1 MSGIAERL
9 DRIDWSKLAR
19 RLHGA
24 VVQPGDERMLLAAKQ
39 FSAGKPLAFPRAL
52 LRCERLDDIRASLD
66 FVVSEDIPFSVRSGG
81 HCYGDL
87 SSSDSVIIDLSEMN
101 QIRIEGESVGVGPG
115 ALATDLSRDL
125 AAAGRVI
132 PLGGCPRVAIGGLS
146 LAGGFG
152 YLGRRYGLTTDQVE
166 QMQVVTPEG
175 KVLEVD
181 ADSEPD
187 LFWALRGAGTAGLG
201 IVTELVL
208 RTSPLCE
215 MTVCYARWPLQEAA
229 SLINRWQQWAPEA
242 SDRIILELGM
252 TGPDFPEQ
260 APYIEL
266 FGVVVGDQPDTTS
279 HLREVRRSLG
289 PQAGELQ
296 TWPASGDVAAAY
308 LVGLLN
314 HKMQDAWRPSR
325 PFREIGYQFTR
336 SDFFEEPLSLDA
348 IRDCV
353 ANFEA
358 DRRYA
363 QFREM
368 EFVPWGGEYARPNP
382 SASFIHRA
390 PRTLIRHTVTLG
402 AHSTQEL
409 RDHGRDWVDAS
420 QLSLRRHA
428 NGHSYQ
434 GYADLRLDNWA
445 HAYYGE
451 SYSRLR
457 RTKSHYD
464 PQNVFHHARSIRP
477 ME

>member
-1 MSGIAERL
+1 MSGTAERL
-9 DRIDWSKLAR
+9 DRIDWSKLAG
-19 RLHGA
+19 RLQGA
-24 VVQPGDERMLLAAKQ
+24 VVHPGDERMLLAGKQ

-52 LRCERLDDIRASLD
+52 LRCERLDDVRASLD
-66 FVVSEDIPFSVRSGG
+66 FVVSEEIPFSIRSGG

-101 QIRIEGESVGVGPG
+101 QIRTEGEFVRAGPG

-152 YLGRRYGLTTDQVE
+152 YLGRRYGLTTDQVA

-175 KVLEVD
+175 KVLEVS
-181 ADSEPD
+181 ADCEPD

-215 MTVCYARWPLQEAA
+215 MTVCYGRWPLQEAA
-229 SLINRWQQWAPEA
+229 SLIDRWQQWAPKA
-242 SDRIILELGM
+242 SDRTILELGM

-260 APYIEL
+260 PAYIEL

-279 HLREVRRSLG
+279 HLQEVRRSLG
-289 PQAGELQ
+289 PQARELQ
-296 TWPASGDVAAAY
+296 TWAASGDVAAAY

-325 PFREIGYQFTR
+325 PFREIGFQFTR
-336 SDFFEEPLSLDA
+336 SDFFEELLSLDA

-358 DRRYA
+358 NRLYA

-420 QLSLRRHA
+420 QNTLRPHA

-451 SYSRLR
+451 GYSRLR
-457 RTKSHYD
+457 RIKSHYD
-464 PQNVFHHARSIRP
+464 PQNIFHHARSIRP